1 MTVLHLRSSPWA
13 TFDSTEED
21 VSVAAVSV
29 HLGVSSLVHEV
40 GEVSAN
46 TDVHGV
52 SHLLRQRPE
61 FVGVFVHSLQVE
73 LRAPRSRQLFIQLTG
88 RHCYNTLVFGPTK
101 EKLISASEESL
112 IKWLEPT
119 WPGVRAGTWTSLP
132 PPRLMLSISLILSS
146 HHFHLLLHTNS
157 TPVFFLIK
165 IDN

>member
-1 MTVLHLRSSPWA
+1 MTVLHLRSSPSA

-101 EKLISASEESL
+101 EKLNFCVGKESDKVTRTDLTWGQNWNLNLTSGEE
-112 IKWLEPT
+112 
-119 WPGVRAGTWTSLP
+119 
-132 PPRLMLSISLILSS
+132 LMLSISLILSS